1 MFKSQQ
7 FKISKKIQHLKA
19 DMIKLIFTFVN
30 MKTFENTEIA
40 FRSKNDADLNRA
52 FWLFKIIG
60 NPIIVKFGKWMT
72 NFALSVKLPIDPII
86 KKTIFKQFCG
96 GTTIQDCEQTIQQLS
111 SYNIGTILDYSVEG
125 KIKEEDFEKTTD
137 EIIATIVRASK
148 DTTIPYAVF
157 KITGI
162 ATFSLLEKANSIE
175 NELTEN
181 EKKSFASIVSRVD
194 RICKSGFDCGIPVFI
209 DAEESWIQDTIDR
222 LAQTMMAKYN
232 IDKAIVFNTI
242 QMYRHDRLDFLVKVI
257 HDSQVNGYHY
267 GIKLVRGAYME
278 KERARATLMK
288 YTSPIQPDKAATDK
302 DYNKALSLILE
313 NFSNLSLCAGTHNE
327 YSSELLTDLLKKF
340 NLQKDDKRIYFA
352 QLLGM
357 SDHISFNLSSEG
369 FNVAKYVP
377 YGPIKEVLP
386 YLLRR
391 ADENTSV
398 AGQTSRELSLLAK
411 EKARRKQNK

>member
-1 MFKSQQ
+1 
-7 FKISKKIQHLKA
+7 
-19 DMIKLIFTFVN
+19 

-60 NPIIVKFGKWMT
+60 NPSVVKFGKWAT
-72 NFALSVKLPIDPII
+72 NLALSISLPIDPII

-148 DTTIPYAVF
+148 DTKIPYAVF
-157 KITGI
+157 KVTGI
-162 ATFSLLEKANSIE
+162 ATFSLLEKANCIE
-175 NELTEN
+175 YKLTEN

-232 IDKAIVFNTI
+232 KDKAIVFNTI
-242 QMYRHDRLDFLVKVI
+242 QMYRHDRLDFLMKVI
-257 HDSQVNGYHY
+257 HDSKVNGYHY

-278 KERARATLMK
+278 KERARALRMN
-288 YTSPIQPDKAATDK
+288 YPSPIQPNKIATDN
-302 DYNKALSLILE
+302 DYNKALSVILE
-313 NFSNLSLCAGTHNE
+313 NFNHLSLCAGTHNE
-327 YSSELLTDLLKKF
+327 ESSLLLTELLEKF
-340 NLQKDDKRIYFA
+340 NVNKDDQRIYFA

-357 SDHISFNLSSEG
+357 SDHISYNLSSEG

-398 AGQTSRELSLLAK
+398 AGQTSRELSLLSK
-411 EKARRKQNK
+411 EKERRKKK

>member
-1 MFKSQQ
+1 
-7 FKISKKIQHLKA
+7 
-19 DMIKLIFTFVN
+19 

-60 NPIIVKFGKWMT
+60 NPSVVKFGKWAT
-72 NFALSVKLPIDPII
+72 NLALSINLPIDPII

-148 DTTIPYAVF
+148 DTKIPYAVF
-157 KITGI
+157 KVTGI

-232 IDKAIVFNTI
+232 KDKAIVFNTI
-242 QMYRHDRLDFLVKVI
+242 QMYRHDRLDFLMKVI
-257 HDSQVNGYHY
+257 HDSKINGYHY

-278 KERARATLMK
+278 KERARALQMN
-288 YTSPIQPDKAATDK
+288 YPSPIQPNKGSTDN
-302 DYNKALSLILE
+302 DYNKALSVILE
-313 NFSNLSLCAGTHNE
+313 NFNHLSLCAGTHNE
-327 YSSELLTDLLKKF
+327 ESSLLLTELLEKF
-340 NLQKDDKRIYFA
+340 NVNKDDQRIYFA

-357 SDHISFNLSSEG
+357 SDHISYNLSSEG

-398 AGQTSRELSLLAK
+398 AGQTSRELSLLSK
-411 EKARRKQNK
+411 EKERRKKK

>member
-1 MFKSQQ
+1 
-7 FKISKKIQHLKA
+7 
-19 DMIKLIFTFVN
+19 MIKLIFTFVN

-111 SYNIGTILDYSVEG
+111 SYNIGTILDYSIEG